1 MGDTHGSPLNNNPYD
16 DIREELN
23 EAMPRV
29 SRAAIVRETL
39 RLHGRAVAAQGV
51 VFTGVA
57 VRGIDRVGAGVP
69 EIPRPAEGSPVRAG
83 EVHILNQNPLINNH
97 SNAMHDLGAI
107 QRSRSVSMY
116 NGAGEATAFGDLLD
130 ELRTP
135 TTNKIM
141 AIFIRHFFC
150 GHCQEYV
157 RALSAAFPNPNQDL
171 PNGCKMVIIGC
182 GAHTLIDQYR
192 AATRCPF
199 AIYSDQTAELFHI
212 FAMKRNLL
220 VGKDAPSFSERSDVS
235 LTLSGIK
242 QGLKRLFKGDAFK
255 AGSPRQNGGELLFE
269 FEREPPLKTSGILA
283 IRVTWCHI
291 METTRDHA
299 PINVI
304 KRVLGIP
311 LPGEP
316 DLTQPA
322 VLAAAPL
329 GSLL

>member
-1 MGDTHGSPLNNNPYD
+1 MGDTNGSPLNNNPYD
-16 DIREELN
+16 DVREELN

-29 SRAAIVRETL
+29 SRAAIIQETL
-39 RLHGRAVAAQGV
+39 RLHGRSVAAQGV

-57 VRGIDRVGAGVP
+57 VTGIDRVGAGVP
-69 EIPRPAEGSPVRAG
+69 EIPRPAEGSPVRAA

-97 SNAMHDLGAI
+97 SNMMHDLGVI
-107 QRSRSVSMY
+107 RRSRSVNMY
-116 NGAGEATAFGDLLD
+116 NGAGEVTAFGDLLD

-150 GHCQEYV
+150 GEYV

-171 PNGCKMVIIGC
+171 PTGCKMVIIGC

-199 AIYSDQTAELFHI
+199 AIYSDQTTELFRI
-212 FAMKRNLL
+212 FAMRRNLL
-220 VGKDAPSFSERSDVS
+220 VGKDAPSFSPRSDFS
-235 LTLSGIK
+235 LMLSGIK

-304 KRVLGIP
+304 KKVLGIP
-311 LPGEP
+311 LPGET

-322 VLAAAPL
+322 ALAAAPL

>member
-1 MGDTHGSPLNNNPYD
+1 
-16 DIREELN
+16 
-23 EAMPRV
+23 
-29 SRAAIVRETL
+29 
-39 RLHGRAVAAQGV
+39 
-51 VFTGVA
+51 
-57 VRGIDRVGAGVP
+57 
-69 EIPRPAEGSPVRAG
+69 
-83 EVHILNQNPLINNH
+83 
-97 SNAMHDLGAI
+97 
-107 QRSRSVSMY
+107 
-116 NGAGEATAFGDLLD
+116 
-130 ELRTP
+130 
-135 TTNKIM
+135 
-141 AIFIRHFFC
+141 
-150 GHCQEYV
+150 
-157 RALSAAFPNPNQDL
+157 
-171 PNGCKMVIIGC
+171 MVIIGC

-199 AIYSDQTAELFHI
+199 AIYSDPTAELFHI

>member
-1 MGDTHGSPLNNNPYD
+1 MGDTNGSPLNNNPYD
-16 DIREELN
+16 DVREELN

-29 SRAAIVRETL
+29 SRAAIIQETL
-39 RLHGRAVAAQGV
+39 RLHGRSVAAQGV

-57 VRGIDRVGAGVP
+57 VTGIDRVGAGVP
-69 EIPRPAEGSPVRAG
+69 EIPRPAEGSPVRAA

-97 SNAMHDLGAI
+97 SNMMHDLGVI
-107 QRSRSVSMY
+107 RKSRSVNMY
-116 NGAGEATAFGDLLD
+116 NGAGEVTAFGDLLD

-171 PNGCKMVIIGC
+171 PTGCKMVIIGC

-199 AIYSDQTAELFHI
+199 AIYSDQTTELFRI
-212 FAMKRNLL
+212 FAMRRNLL
-220 VGKDAPSFSERSDVS
+220 VGKDAPSFSPRSDFS
-235 LTLSGIK
+235 LMLSGIK

-304 KRVLGIP
+304 KKVLGIP
-311 LPGEP
+311 LPGET

-322 VLAAAPL
+322 ALAAAPL